1 MSELAERLPAIS
13 HGRFRRRR
21 GSRGWLLIAGLLAA
35 ITLLPVVVVIASFA
49 QIDAELWQHMSRH
62 VLPRV
67 SLNTLWMVTGVALG
81 SLVLGTALG
90 WLTAVCDFPGR
101 RFFSWALLLPM
112 AMPGYVMATA
122 LLGLADFNGP
132 LHQLLQYLFGSQAS
146 APRFR
151 HLGGLVLVLTLTL
164 YPYVYLLARNAFM
177 SQGARS
183 LEVGQSLGLSRMR
196 SFVRISLPLARPWL
210 AAGTLLVVMEA
221 MADFGTVAVFN
232 YDTFTLAIYHAWY
245 GMFSIQSALQL
256 SGVLILVVLLVM
268 TVEQRLRGRSS
279 YTAQF
284 AGVRDE
290 ALVRLSGARRWG
302 AFAVAAT
309 VFLAAFV
316 VPATQLLAWAIPNF
330 VNDFDARY
338 MGFAFNSLVLAVM
351 GAALVTGLGVVLA
364 YAVRLAGHPLARA
377 LARIAT
383 LGYALP
389 GTVLA
394 VGVFVPVAWFSD
406 SASSALVWL
415 FGDATPRLVLQGTL
429 FAMLLAYCIRFLA
442 VAHGPVGSQL
452 ERVTR
457 SVDEAARGLGVS
469 GMRLLRRVHLP
480 ILRRGLITAAVFAFV
495 DIMKELPITLMTRPF
510 GWDTLATRVYQMTTE
525 GEWERAALPAL
536 AIVVVGLVPVV
547 LLLHQS
553 DRRRA

>member
-1 MSELAERLPAIS
+1 MSELVERLPAAPQ
-13 HGRFRRRR
+13 GRFRRRR

-35 ITLLPVVVVIASFA
+35 ITLLPVVVVIASFT

-67 SLNTLWMVTGVALG
+67 SINTLWMVLGVALG

-122 LLGLADFNGP
+122 MLGLADFNGP
-132 LHQLLQYLFGSQAS
+132 VHQLLQALFGSQAPV
-146 APRFR
+146 PRFR
-151 HLGGLVLVLTLTL
+151 HLGGLLLVLTLTL
-164 YPYVYLLARNAFM
+164 YPYVYLLSRNAFM

-183 LEVGQSLGLSRMR
+183 LEVGQSLGMGRVS
-196 SFVRISLPLARPWL
+196 SFLRISLPLARPWL

-221 MADFGTVAVFN
+221 LADFGTVAVFN

-256 SGVLILVVLLVM
+256 SGVLILAVLVVI

-290 ALVRLSGARRWG
+290 ALVRLSSAQRWS
-302 AFAVAAT
+302 AFGIAAT

-316 VPATQLLAWAIPNF
+316 VPAAQLIVWAIPNF

-338 MGFAFNSLVLAVM
+338 LGFALNSLVMAVM
-351 GAALVTGLGVVLA
+351 GALLVTMLGLLLA
-364 YAVRLAGHPLARA
+364 YAVRLAGHPLARL

-406 SASSALVWL
+406 SASATLAWL
-415 FGDATPRLVLQGTL
+415 FGDGAPRLVLQGTL

-442 VAHGPVGSQL
+442 VAHGPIGSQL

-469 GMRLLRRVHLP
+469 GMHLLRRVHLP

-547 LLLHQS
+547 VLLHQS